1 MVRLSF
7 SLTAALQQDPFEHPP
22 EQPLKRLPSFVR
34 ASFQSST
41 YATHYASAFVRS
53 LNISNAEEV

>member
-22 EQPLKRLPSFVR
+22 EQPLKRLPSFVLVSLR
-34 ASFQSST
+34 DST
-41 YATHYASAFVRS
+41 YRKGTPRLLALLRPRLEPV
-53 LNISNAEEV
+53 